1 MRKTH
6 RPGDA
11 ASYGARVERSVP
23 GLRDMHRMVALLL
36 AERVPTDGRVL
47 VLGAG
52 GGLELS
58 AMAELAPGW
67 RFDGIDPSAEMIG
80 QARVRLGANAS
91 RVAFHEGYIE
101 AAPDGPFDGATALLV
116 LHFLPRSE
124 RLQTL
129 RQIAR
134 RLAPGAPLAVLH
146 HSFAQTG
153 VTPDLWLRRNAQW
166 LIRAGLHQEQAMA
179 GIATMKERLPVLSPE
194 DDEALLY
201 EAGFGGI
208 ELFYAAL
215 TFRGWI
221 CHLRME

>member
-1 MRKTH
+1 MRQTH

-58 AMAELAPGW
+58 TMADLAPGW
-67 RFDGIDPSAEMIG
+67 RFDGVDPSAGMID
-80 QARVRLGANAS
+80 QARMTIGENVS

-101 AAPDGPFDGATALLV
+101 TAPEGPFDGATALLV

-124 RLQTL
+124 R
-129 RQIAR
+129 
-134 RLAPGAPLAVLH
+134 
-146 HSFAQTG
+146 
-153 VTPDLWLRRNAQW
+153 D
-166 LIRAGLHQEQAMA
+166 
-179 GIATMKERLPVLSPE
+179 
-194 DDEALLY
+194 
-201 EAGFGGI
+201 
-208 ELFYAAL
+208 
-215 TFRGWI
+215 
-221 CHLRME
+221 